1 MADEP
6 KEVAVTGELKYLAYG
21 ISIIVVSTALIGCFS
36 YAWQVAL
43 QLNSTTQEIKSL
55 TATVNELKE
64 DLNMLKKEHEISK
77 EKTEERLN
85 DLHLR
90 R

>member
-6 KEVAVTGELKYLAYG
+6 KKVAVTGELKYLAYG

-36 YAWQVAL
+36 FAWQVSL
-43 QLNSTTQEIKSL
+43 QLNSVTLDLKSL
-55 TATVNELKE
+55 TGVVSELKT
-64 DLNMLKKEHEISK
+64 DLNVLKKEHEISK

-85 DLHLR
+85 DLRSR

>member
-36 YAWQVAL
+36 FAWQVSL
-43 QLNSTTQEIKSL
+43 QLNSVTQEVKAL
-55 TATVNELKE
+55 TAVVSELKR
-64 DLNMLKKEHEISK
+64 EHEVNK
-77 EKTEERLN
+77 EKTEEQLNNLRL
-85 DLHLR
+85 R
-90 R
+90 P